1 MEGRLSNWQNAT
13 TSPTVTAKY
22 LYDCE
27 GARVVQQVVDSVA
40 GTTTTTSYVGRLE
53 TYSITTSS
61 GPTLIT
67 TTDYVSAG
75 KVLAESVNGTLSYLA
90 TSYQGSVVEAL
101 DSTGNVGVTASQ
113 LYVPYGGIR
122 YLSGALPTDYGY
134 TGQRRDASSGL
145 DYYGARYYDPA
156 VGQFTSADTLLA
168 GGLNRYGYVGGNPTT
183 ATDPSGHMD
192 DEDPD
197 EGGVSSDQ
205 GMTPEAMSGDV
216 SPGGSAAASD
226 GVVSSVNAVT
236 DPALTYTTVDNGEYQ
251 GDPALLDG
259 DAQTGTVTIYQKD
272 GDTLTESQADFWQAQ
287 GQGSLDNPDPTQM
300 GEDFYNEQRAQEGDT
315 TTSTTTTTT
324 ANTPQTPETPS
335 QPGNPANGDTT
346 ISATPSGTTVTTGS
360 PNSGPYFQSTL
371 STDGT
376 NYTMQMAYREG
387 AQEHASDVFAKQFNL
402 AGGDPAQLQQL
413 TLENVEE
420 AQTMEQWGAWDSLVG
435 STLDR
440 MANHFAN
447 SIGINLGA
455 PSWSGPD
462 IVYPILP

>member
-1 MEGRLSNWQNAT
+1 M
-13 TSPTVTAKY
+13 
-22 LYDCE
+22 
-27 GARVVQQVVDSVA
+27 VDSTA
-40 GTTTTTSYVGRLE
+40 GSTTTTSYVGRLE
-53 TYSITTSS
+53 TYSITT
-61 GPTLIT
+61 GNQPTAIT

-113 LYVPYGGIR
+113 LYAPYGGVR
-122 YLSGALPTDYGY
+122 YASGALPTDYGY
-134 TGQRRDASSGL
+134 TGQRADASSGL
-145 DYYGARYYDPA
+145 DYYGARYYDPT

-183 ATDPSGHMD
+183 ATDPSGQMD

-197 EGGVSSDQ
+197 EGGVTGDQ

-216 SPGGSAAASD
+216 SPGGPPVA
-226 GVVSSVNAVT
+226 G
-236 DPALTYTTVDNGEYQ
+236 
-251 GDPALLDG
+251 DG
-259 DAQTGTVTIYQKD
+259 DVSPLDPNTSTPVVYQDDEGNTVALNGDETVTITYPD
-272 GDTLTESQADFWQAQ
+272 GHTETMSRADYDATHPTA
-287 GQGSLDNPDPTQM
+287 SLEPTEM
-300 GEDFYNEQRAQEGDT
+300 GESAYNDLRAQEGGT
-315 TTSTTTTTT
+315 TTSTTTTTI
-324 ANTPQTPETPS
+324 ANTSQPPETPS

-346 ISATPSGTTVTTGS
+346 ISATSSGTTVTTGS
-360 PNSGPYFQSTL
+360 PTSGPYFQSTL

-420 AQTMEQWGAWDSLVG
+420 AQTLEQWGAWESLVG

-447 SIGINLGA
+447 SLGINLGA

-462 IVYPILP
+462 IVYPVLP